1 MKGSVLSAVPSLFFG
16 VYFEGAKDSS
26 PVDTSN
32 VALAETTLIQRL
44 TDRVTVGDTDIGAR
58 LKSSINDLYDLL
70 SAYRSGLVK
79 EKG

>member
-44 TDRVTVGDTDIGAR
+44 TDRVTVGDNRYRRKTEK
-58 LKSSINDLYDLL
+58 LNSDLYDLL
-70 SAYRSGLVK
+70 TAYRSGLIK
-79 EKG
+79 EKQ